1 MMQEGGEIS
10 RKDALNM
17 LRTTGSSN
25 KESRREYRNAKREA
39 RQFGLRGDEMRD
51 AARSAAMAR
60 GIDRIIPALDDNVE
74 IIDRPI
80 EDRLEALPTISGM
93 ATAVPRGIIATPRVQ
108 ERPEILTFQ
117 GDFNTAFGNARKM
130 GVDRFYWN
138 GKEYTTDLRD
148 PNRSAIH
155 TAASADD
162 SFVEKYVPANHNPGG
177 IPAPA
182 YDVLYTLGAN
192 LRKRK

>member
-1 MMQEGGEIS
+1 
-10 RKDALNM
+10 M

-25 KESRREYRNAKREA
+25 KESRREYRDAKREA
-39 RQFGLRGDEMRD
+39 RQSGLRGDEMRQ
-51 AARSAAMAR
+51 AARNAAMAR
-60 GIDRIIPALDDNVE
+60 GVDRIIPALDDTVE

-93 ATAVPRGIIATPRVQ
+93 AVSNSPREIITTPRTQ

-130 GVDRFYWN
+130 GENRFYWN
-138 GKEYTTDLRD
+138 DKEYTTELAD
-148 PNRSAIH
+148 PNKLAIQTAPSAN
-155 TAASADD
+155 D

-177 IPAPA
+177 MPAAA

-192 LRKRK
+192 LRNRKRK